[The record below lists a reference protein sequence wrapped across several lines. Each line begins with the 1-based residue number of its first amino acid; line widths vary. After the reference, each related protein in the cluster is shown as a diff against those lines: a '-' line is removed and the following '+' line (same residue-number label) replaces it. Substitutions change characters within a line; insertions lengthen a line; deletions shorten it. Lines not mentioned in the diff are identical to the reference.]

1 MEKDS
6 DETPKHLY
14 KFDYY
19 EPMDDARYTDWVW
32 LQPAEV
38 KDYRST
44 YVDVAVRQATEDEEA
59 LYEEAYEDGYAIAMI
74 MEMRSVD
81 NGVTFRVEVTKD
93 GEFDMG
99 HKMFKCALCDKH
111 KDFDEHAATAG
122 AYYMTQLVDDVLW
135 HVCEE
140 CVVLG
145 EQVDGV
151 VLDN

>member
-1 MEKDS
+1 MES
-6 DETPKHLY
+6 SNDEVKHLY
-14 KFDYY
+14 KFNYY
-19 EPMDDARYTDWVW
+19 EVEDNQSYVDWVW
-32 LQPAEV
+32 LKQSEVAE
-38 KDYRST
+38 YRSS
-44 YVDVAVRQATEDEEA
+44 YAQVEMRIATEDEEN
-59 LYEEAYEDGYAIAMI
+59 LYEEAYEDGYGVAMI

-81 NGVTFRVEVTKD
+81 NGVTFRVEVTED

-151 VLDN
+151 GLDN